1 MTASTSTISAST
13 SQTYGRDRQWSA
25 RLHLAY
31 SHRFGRTALT
41 DVDFEGPLRGQRPF
55 YPDGDVCHTYLLHP
69 PGGMVSG
76 DELAIQLKLSPE
88 THVVATT
95 PSAGKIYCADS
106 ESVFQ
111 RQRVMAK
118 VQRAALEWLPQE
130 TIVFDGAR
138 ASLSTRFEL
147 EEDSQLIAWEMVGL
161 GRQAGQQPFQH
172 GSLSQN
178 ISIILDEQPLLMEN
192 FVLDESLR
200 LLDASLGLMGK
211 PYFGTMYFAKTGAE
225 DLIDVLQEALETSAK
240 PQVLAAITSKPNLAM
255 VRALADDA
263 ESLRL
268 QFIDIWSQC
277 RPSFFGRQA
286 CPPRIWFT

>member
-1 MTASTSTISAST
+1 MTASTSLILPDKK
-13 SQTYGRDRQWSA
+13 QTYGRSRRWSA
-25 RLHLAY
+25 RLNLAY
-31 SHRFGRTALT
+31 SHRFDRTALT
-41 DVDFEGPLRGQRPF
+41 DVDFKGPLRVQRPF
-55 YPDGDVCHTYLLHP
+55 YPEGDVCHTYLLHP

-76 DELAIQLKLSPE
+76 DELAIQLELSPA
-88 THVVATT
+88 THVLATT

-106 ESVFQ
+106 ESVTQQQ
-111 RQRVMAK
+111 RIVAK
-118 VQRAALEWLPQE
+118 VQNASLEWLPQE
-130 TIVFDGAR
+130 NIIFDGAR
-138 ASLSTRFEL
+138 ANLSTHFEL
-147 EEDSQLIAWEMVGL
+147 EDDSQLIAWEMVGL

-172 GSLSQN
+172 GSLTQN
-178 ISIILDEQPLLMEN
+178 ISIVVDGKPSLMES

-211 PYFGTMYFAKTGAE
+211 PYFGTMYFAKTGA
-225 DLIDVLQEALETSAK
+225 DGLLDVLKEALTATSK
-240 PQVLAAITSKPNLAM
+240 PDVLAAITSKPNLAM

-277 RPSFFGRQA
+277 RHSFLGRQA

>member
-1 MTASTSTISAST
+1 MTAPTPMMSAPT
-13 SQTYGRDRQWSA
+13 NQTYGRHRQWSA

-41 DVDFEGPLRGQRPF
+41 DVDFEGPLRVQRPF
-55 YPDGDVCHTYLLHP
+55 YPEGDVCHTYLLHP

-76 DELAIQLKLSPE
+76 DELEIKLHLPPE

-111 RQRVMAK
+111 QQRIIGE
-118 VQRAALEWLPQE
+118 VQDAALEWLPQE

-138 ASLSTRFEL
+138 ANLSTRFDL
-147 EEDSQLIAWEMVGL
+147 KGSGQLIAWEMVGL
-161 GRQAGQQPFQH
+161 GRQAGQLPFQH
-172 GSLSQN
+172 GSLAQN
-178 ISIILDEQPLLMEN
+178 ISISVDGQPLLVER

-211 PYFGTMYFAKTGAE
+211 PYFGTMYFAKSGADE
-225 DLIDVLQEALETSAK
+225 LVDELKEALAASAK

-268 QFIDIWSQC
+268 QFIDIWSRC
-277 RPSFFGRQA
+277 RPSFFGRPA

>member
-1 MTASTSTISAST
+1 MTVSTSTMYAPT
-13 SQTYGRDRQWSA
+13 NQTYGRHRNWSA

-31 SHRFGRTALT
+31 SQRFDRTALT
-41 DVDFEGPLRGQRPF
+41 DVDFKGPLRVQRPF
-55 YPDGDVCHTYLLHP
+55 YPEGEVCHTYLLHP

-76 DELAIQLKLSPE
+76 DELEIQLQLSPK

-111 RQRVMAK
+111 RQRVIAN
-118 VQRAALEWLPQE
+118 VQDAALEWLPQE

-138 ASLSTRFEL
+138 ANLSTRFEL
-147 EEDSQLIAWEMVGL
+147 KEGSQLIAWEMVGL
-161 GRQAGQQPFQH
+161 GRQAGQLPFQH
-172 GSLSQN
+172 GSLAHDV
-178 ISIILDEQPLLMEN
+178 SIIVDGQPLLVER
-192 FVLDESLR
+192 FVLDEALR

-211 PYFGTMYFAKTGAE
+211 PYFGTMYFAKSGA
-225 DLIDVLQEALETSAK
+225 DKLVDVLKEALAASK
-240 PQVLAAITSKPNLAM
+240 RPQVLAAITSKPNLAM
-255 VRALADDA
+255 VRAIADDA

-268 QFIDIWSQC
+268 QFIDIWSRC